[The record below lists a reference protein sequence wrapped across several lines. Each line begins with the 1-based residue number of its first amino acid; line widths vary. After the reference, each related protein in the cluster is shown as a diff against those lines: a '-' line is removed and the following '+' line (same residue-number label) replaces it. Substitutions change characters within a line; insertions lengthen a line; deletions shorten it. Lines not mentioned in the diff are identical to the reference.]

1 MNNNDA
7 MSNPPYLAQ
16 LEAMLEKYFPLTPQ
30 NTLHDTPIATEP
42 KRGYPSL
49 FLGGLDQILELE
61 KKLFTRHKDT
71 KHSHGVKIGQEDLEA
86 VPLRNSVEFDKR
98 LAVLMARQQS
108 MAENAAD
115 TRRLWAYSSD
125 PMTVVNGPVPSTCR
139 IADKFSC
146 PKAYRNDLQ
155 KHNVDV
161 ANRHVLFTQSML
173 PKMPNSF
180 QVQFLLN
187 ALIIGHETTIYSLMP
202 IVGHQLPERMDYQP
216 NDFCI
221 EPIAKLLQRAPKR
234 TNVPLLVAVFE
245 LQPAL
250 LEYIMEYITWDE
262 ADLRAA
268 IVRYEELLACNYD
281 VLDHNGVRL
290 DVHRSGYARCSTSC
304 PVDASGD
311 SRTFVDGKDHV
322 QSGGWI
328 AQCGLSAWP
337 LHYRHHMA
345 MANAHLVLKLVE
357 EEHLHQKRER
367 DNLGLVPNQPSPIQK
382 MALSFASCDTPY
394 KTAMACHSR
403 MLRLAILYPGFRHLF
418 NEEDVKGAIEYTLIH
433 SDGIMSLKVAG
444 QRLEAGRIEKLLA
457 FLSLVEHPCT
467 PRTVRPRAHAATVV
481 VAPTKNEEP
490 RLTPSFVALRRMALP
505 EAPEG
510 DNGWTL
516 LTAALTLLPTCICA
530 TLTSD
535 EVSDKVQDVPYVYMH
550 NIKSTVADAILV
562 TGLTRTLL
570 SRFKWSKLAV
580 WRTIECVT
588 HNCAAWSQWC
598 FIQSIKSTEVA
609 AAYGRLGKTIRHV
622 SLVVVDQLRQSI
634 AACGPPSTAPSPVA
648 AKMVVAP
655 PLDTSDEHAWSQLK
669 KYYAPLLSGMMNY
682 TVSKMKIERSAIVH
696 DAPLKRLNTVYNGN
710 VNELPKMGFIMYVFI
725 QQLDDMGLTDSF
737 TDSTRPCPAAHIS
750 LFPTNEP
757 RSAIRHVLLVI
768 RDLLYAFSFAEFD
781 DDNLCSEP
789 MKPCNLFADFLQSFT
804 WSTDHIQTL
813 QAIILVS
820 ALPAKLKTYALQ
832 VLTETHIATVE
843 SPRKAP
849 VPFPLKLPVLP
860 PLSSVRTDLAL
871 WTVTKNIVDEAP
883 SFYALAAISCQ
894 PHFVEIIDQMIKQCA
909 TSETSPQWR
918 MVMRTAEWLLKK
930 FVGGS
935 AHHIPIEHIKTEH
948 ELNVLR
954 AVSRFM
960 YGCGKEPR
968 KRYDELEFM
977 PFAKINSA
985 YVYIVRLFQSCCGPD
1000 QFRLTTE
1007 FPLSVQVPKMCKM
1020 WELNQSKMDHHT
1032 TYEQLSTLQV
1042 LMLNSPT
1049 AIAALLKDKYAPPW
1063 LLEGND
1069 GKALLDWMC
1078 DSTIYLIKKR
1088 EDQIDCSKAV
1098 AWDSCKH
1105 YYELL
1110 ELLFGAP
1117 YSVKMKSWMGP
1128 CTRWA
1133 YMMAVRVAKR
1143 QGQSVTCNIHGRDNS
1158 HVTGPHPYDTTN
1170 LEDLADFAASVEVCI
1185 PKVVIAPP
1193 VPALAPPPP
1202 PPQPPALSEPA
1213 ATKAEEDAKTI
1224 DDHAAKRQRV

>member
-1 MNNNDA
+1 
-7 MSNPPYLAQ
+7 MSNPTFMAQ
-16 LEAMLEKYFPLTPQ
+16 LEALLETCFPLTPQ
-30 NTLHDTPIATEP
+30 NTLHDKPIATAP
-42 KRGYPSL
+42 KRGYPPL
-49 FLGGLDQILELE
+49 FLGVVSEPIRELE
-61 KKLFTRHKDT
+61 KNLFTRHKDT
-71 KHSHGVKIGQEDLEA
+71 HHANGAKVGHEDLES
-86 VPLRNSVEFDKR
+86 VPLRNAEEFDKR
-98 LAVLMARQQS
+98 LAVLMARQAA

-115 TRRLWAYSSD
+115 TKRLWAYD
-125 PMTVVNGPVPSTCR
+125 TETMAVVNGPVPSPCR

-146 PKAYRNDLQ
+146 PKAYKIDLQ
-155 KHNVDV
+155 KHNLD
-161 ANRHVLFTQSML
+161 ATNRHVLFTQSML

-187 ALIIGHETTIYSLMP
+187 ALITGHETTIYTLMP

-216 NDFCI
+216 NDFYI
-221 EPIAKLLQRAPKR
+221 QPAAKLLKRAPKR

-268 IVRYEELLACNYD
+268 IVRYEELLSCNCD
-281 VLDHNGVRL
+281 VLDGNGVRL

-304 PVDASGD
+304 PVDAKGD
-311 SRTFVDGKDHV
+311 SQTSVDAKEHV

-367 DNLGLVPNQPSPIQK
+367 DNLGLIPNQPSPIQK
-382 MALSFASCDTPY
+382 MALGFANCDTPY

-418 NEEDVKGAIEYTLIH
+418 NEQDVKGAIEYTLIH
-433 SDGIMSLKVAG
+433 HDGIMSRKIAG

-457 FLSLVEHPCT
+457 FLSLLEHPCT
-467 PRTVRPRAHAATVV
+467 PRTVRPRAAAAATVV
-481 VAPTKNEEP
+481 LQATKDEEP
-490 RLTPSFVALRRMALP
+490 RLAPSFLALRRMALP

-510 DNGWTL
+510 DNAWTL
-516 LTAALTLLPTCICA
+516 LTAVLTLLPTCICA
-530 TLTSD
+530 SLTKD
-535 EVSDKVQDVPYVYMH
+535 ENLDKVQDVPYIYKH
-550 NIKSTVADAILV
+550 HIKSRVADAILV
-562 TGLTRTLL
+562 AGLTRTLL
-570 SRFKWSKLAV
+570 GRFKWSKSAV

-598 FIQSIKSTEVA
+598 FIQSIKSTEA
-609 AAYGRLGKTIRHV
+609 AAGYDRLGSTVRHV
-622 SLVVVDQLRQSI
+622 SLVVVDLLRQSI
-634 AACGPPSTAPSPVA
+634 TATGTAP
-648 AKMVVAP
+648 
-655 PLDTSDEHAWSQLK
+655 LDISDEHAWSQLK

-682 TVSKMKIERSAIVH
+682 SVTKMKIERSVVVH

-710 VNELPKMGFIMYVFI
+710 ANELPKMGFIMYVFI
-725 QQLDDMGLTDSF
+725 QQLDDMGLTDPL

-757 RSAIRHVLLVI
+757 RSAIRNVLLVI
-768 RDLLYAFSFAEFD
+768 RDLLYAFSFAESD
-781 DDNLCSEP
+781 DDPSSEP
-789 MKPCNLFADFLQSFT
+789 MKPCNVFADFLQSFV

-813 QAIILVS
+813 QAMILVS
-820 ALPAKLKTYALQ
+820 ALPAKLKTYAVQ
-832 VLTETHIATVE
+832 VLTEKHLATLE
-843 SPRKAP
+843 SSRKAP
-849 VPFPLKLPVLP
+849 VPFPLKLPGLP
-860 PLSSVRTDLAL
+860 PLPSVRTSSLAL
-871 WTVTKNIVDEAP
+871 WTLTKNIVDEAP

-894 PHFVEIIDQMIKQCA
+894 PHFVEIVDQMIKQCA
-909 TSETSPQWR
+909 TAEKVSQWR
-918 MVMRTAEWLLKK
+918 VVMRTAEWLLKK

-985 YVYIVRLFQSCCGPD
+985 YAHIVRLFQSCCAPD
-1000 QFRLTTE
+1000 KFLLNAE
-1007 FPLSVQVPKMCKM
+1007 FPLSVQVPKWCKM
-1020 WELNQSKMDHHT
+1020 WELNQFKTDHHT

-1063 LLEGND
+1063 LLD
-1069 GKALLDWMC
+1069 GMCGKSLLDWMC

-1088 EDQIDCSKAV
+1088 EDQIDCSTAV

-1117 YSVKMKSWMGP
+1117 YSVRMKSWIGP

-1133 YMMAVRVAKR
+1133 YIMAVRVAKR
-1143 QGQSVTCNIHGRDNS
+1143 QGQSVTCNIYGRDNS
-1158 HVTGPHPYDTTN
+1158 HVSGPQPYDTIN
-1170 LEDLADFAASVEVCI
+1170 LGDLADFDSSVEPCI

-1193 VPALAPPPP
+1193 VPDLAPPPP
-1202 PPQPPALSEPA
+1202 PPQPPVLSEA
-1213 ATKAEEDAKTI
+1213 AETKAEEDAKTTN
-1224 DDHAAKRQRV
+1224 DHAAKRQRV